1 MPQPDLTHDPSCIGC
16 SSGFSCILFLI
27 SFLQRGFIW
36 KFQPCSADIRESQ
49 QDRCGIILASQF
61 WVCLARGGVHPRGAL
76 QLLGGG
82 DGSLALGTVEVLV
95 RQKPSQLRKHVLDTP
110 TKVVL
115 KVSLVLFKFIFYYFF
130 GSAMWFASSWF

>member
-1 MPQPDLTHDPSCIGC
+1 M
-16 SSGFSCILFLI
+16 
-27 SFLQRGFIW
+27 
-36 KFQPCSADIRESQ
+36 
-49 QDRCGIILASQF
+49 
-61 WVCLARGGVHPRGAL
+61 HPRGAL

-130 GSAMWFASSWF
+130 WQCRVVCKLLVLGLWI

>member
-1 MPQPDLTHDPSCIGC
+1 M
-16 SSGFSCILFLI
+16 
-27 SFLQRGFIW
+27 
-36 KFQPCSADIRESQ
+36 
-49 QDRCGIILASQF
+49 
-61 WVCLARGGVHPRGAL
+61 HPRGAL

-115 KVSLVLFKFIFYYFF
+115 KVSLVLFKFIFYYFLAVPCGLQAPGF
-130 GSAMWFASSWF
+130 RALDLS